1 MESVVLKS
9 LKKKEQ
15 KLKKEEKKVIEA
27 KAQFIMS
34 HSKELIENIE
44 NNDTFAENLLGYL
57 LSSSLDKTELDVVLK
72 KENTYNYIESLSVIF
87 KLCCMLPYLDYES
100 EERENFRNKLRL
112 YTKYFNE
119 ESHEDSIRN
128 RQFVKISNDEI
139 VDVVSKT
146 KIKK

>member
-44 NNDTFAENLLGYL
+44 
-57 LSSSLDKTELDVVLK
+57 LSEYNKLK
-72 KENTYNYIESLSVIF
+72 K
-87 KLCCMLPYLDYES
+87 
-100 EERENFRNKLRL
+100 
-112 YTKYFNE
+112 
-119 ESHEDSIRN
+119 
-128 RQFVKISNDEI
+128 VKNNAKS
-139 VDVVSKT
+139 
-146 KIKK
+146 